1 MSLFERKKRPIK
13 REAGRLRDDRI
24 FYVACDDTYAPK
36 QYFDSFAISRIKIHV
51 VPTEDGGS
59 VAKHVMTRLED
70 LECDQDDERWMLLD
84 TDHCTTG
91 THLPSFLSAIKD
103 ARKKGIRVAL
113 SKPCFEIWLLLH
125 HLRDM
130 AHLSTICNAAD
141 AERLLREAIGEYN
154 KTRLKAEHYPLE
166 KVMFAFE
173 NAVAI
178 DSKVGGGD
186 VPDGVTTRVYQLW
199 QAVVSKALPS
209 QLPIELQGMLS
220 LAPTAKTE

>member
-1 MSLFERKKRPIK
+1 
-13 REAGRLRDDRI
+13 
-24 FYVACDDTYAPK
+24 
-36 QYFDSFAISRIKIHV
+36 
-51 VPTEDGGS
+51 
-59 VAKHVMTRLED
+59 
-70 LECDQDDERWMLLD
+70 MLLY

-91 THLPSFLSAIKD
+91 THLTSFLSAIKD

-166 KVMFAFE
+166 KVMLAFE